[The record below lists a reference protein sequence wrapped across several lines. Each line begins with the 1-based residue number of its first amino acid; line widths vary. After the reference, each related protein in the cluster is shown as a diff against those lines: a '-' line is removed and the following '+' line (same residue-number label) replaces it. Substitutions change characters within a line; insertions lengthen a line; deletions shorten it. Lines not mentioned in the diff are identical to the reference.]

1 MMTKIAVA
9 MLKKGDWHERGPVTD
24 EGHDGPGQPL
34 RNVITNWSE
43 DLLNVDHL
51 MHDNWVVYFK
61 T

>member
-1 MMTKIAVA
+1 MNEDLFPTKVTTDHGNLVRKVIAS
-9 MLKKGDWHERGPVTD
+9 W
-24 EGHDGPGQPL
+24 
-34 RNVITNWSE
+34 NE